1 MPIGLI
7 IIMAVAHGARSAAQP
22 AETAGARCKPPGQ
35 IPGLAAADA
44 AAVSMMNAF
53 AAHDPG
59 AADPLARPGDD
70 GAPCSGGP
78 PPSQVAGAVP
88 DMIAT
93 AHEPVE
99 ARPPP
104 AAPPQTSGG
113 RGAAAGSPGL
123 RPPVTASRAEMIAA
137 SSGRARQQ
145 RTPALTGVG

>member
-1 MPIGLI
+1 
-7 IIMAVAHGARSAAQP
+7 
-22 AETAGARCKPPGQ
+22 
-35 IPGLAAADA
+35 
-44 AAVSMMNAF
+44 MMNAF
-53 AAHDPG
+53 AASDLE

-78 PPSQVAGAVP
+78 PRSQVAGAVP

-93 AHEPVE
+93 AHEPVDVW
-99 ARPPP
+99 PPP
-104 AAPPQTSGG
+104 VAPAETSGG
-113 RGAAAGSPGL
+113 HRAAAGSPGL